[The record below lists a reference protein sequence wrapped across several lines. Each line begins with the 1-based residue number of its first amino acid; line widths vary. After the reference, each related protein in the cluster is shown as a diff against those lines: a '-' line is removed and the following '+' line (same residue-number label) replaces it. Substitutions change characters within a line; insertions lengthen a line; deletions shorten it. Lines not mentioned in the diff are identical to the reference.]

1 MLMQTYEAHIHD
13 RSTSYCEVITAQ
25 NGYRKSEVH
34 AYLAGQVVPADQGL
48 PSPLVSL
55 GLHLDHL
62 VLALHPDHPSLV
74 VLEQGIYWV
83 C

>member
-34 AYLAGQVVPADQGL
+34 TYLAGQVVPADQGL

-62 VLALHPDHPSLV
+62 VLPLHLDHPSLEDP
-74 VLEQGIYWV
+74 EQCIYWV